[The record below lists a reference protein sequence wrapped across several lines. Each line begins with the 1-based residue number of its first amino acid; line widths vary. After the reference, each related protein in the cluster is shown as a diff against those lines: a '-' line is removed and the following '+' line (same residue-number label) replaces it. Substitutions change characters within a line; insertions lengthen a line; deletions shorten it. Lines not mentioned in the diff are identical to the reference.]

1 MPIFDYRCP
10 ACAKTFELLVR
21 ASQTPQCPHCGG
33 TALEKQVSVPAAP
46 PQSGELVKQA
56 RAQARREGHF
66 SNY

>member
-10 ACAKTFELLVR
+10 VCDRTFELLVR
-21 ASQTPQCPHCGG
+21 SGEAPPCPHCGN
-33 TALEKQVSVPAAP
+33 TTLEKQVSAPAAP
-46 PQSGELVKQA
+46 PQSGELVKRA